1 LTWFKGIIN
10 SSSGKINHLIH
21 FKKRKVFMMTNFT
34 LEEKDSFTV
43 LGFGTELKSHYTDYA
58 GIIKEKS
65 DFWVSVKQDGRLDT
79 LQALASNDYIFAV
92 NEAVNNKMM
101 YYAGVMSEKSLPE
114 ADRVIQF
121 PKGEYLVVKGEGKT
135 SEELSNVLTGIAF
148 GQVLPEA
155 KDFAYVGG
163 PNATVE
169 MGQQD
174 GQVFGEMW
182 IPVVKK

>member
-1 LTWFKGIIN
+1 MTK
-10 SSSGKINHLIH
+10 HLIH
-21 FKKRKVFMMTNFT
+21 FKKRKVLKMTNYK

-58 GIIKEKS
+58 GITKEKA
-65 DFWVSVKQDGRLDT
+65 DFWQSVKQNGTLDT
-79 LQALASNDYIFAV
+79 LKSLATNDYIFAV

-101 YYAGVMSEKSLPE
+101 HYAGVMTEKSLPE
-114 ADRVIQF
+114 ATRMIEF
-121 PKGEYLVVKGEGKT
+121 PKGEYLLVKGEAQ
-135 SEELSNVLTGIAF
+135 SADELSNMLTGIAF

-169 MGQQD
+169 MGQRE
-174 GQVFGEMW
+174 GLVFGELW
-182 IPVVKK
+182 IPVVRK